1 MPTIYLMERHDQLMD
16 VWRQLNLR
24 DAHVVHLDFHCDM
37 RGLLVDTQASRAY
50 RITVRSS
57 DLDEGNFITYA
68 IFEGR
73 VSRLRWVHDVPG
85 GRRDDVNGVKLA
97 TDLTA
102 SWAKRRLRRQGQ
114 AGIPFVYEAMTLA
127 EWGGPEPHEF
137 LDIDWDVFACN
148 MSPLGTVR
156 ERADAFLQRSFA
168 HRPEHVALCYSPGY
182 SHPTRDE
189 FEAFGER
196 LAHKFEARI
205 ERLPSPPPAPVSA
218 GSFKMGMPYPMYRR
232 VRSTYFQSVRWL
244 RYRGI
249 Y

>member
-1 MPTIYLMERHDQLMD
+1 
-16 VWRQLNLR
+16 
-24 DAHVVHLDFHCDM
+24 M
-37 RGLLVDTQASRAY
+37 RGLLVDTHASQAY
-50 RITVRSS
+50 RITDRSPV
-57 DLDEGNFITYA
+57 LDEGNFITHA

-97 TDLTA
+97 TDWTA
-102 SWAKRRLRRQGQ
+102 SRARRRLRRQEQ
-114 AGIPFVYEAMTLA
+114 AGISFVYEAMTLA
-127 EWGGPEPHEF
+127 DWGGPEPHEF

-182 SHPTRDE
+182 SHPTRNE
-189 FEAFGER
+189 FEVFGER
-196 LAHKFEARI
+196 LAQKLGARI
-205 ERLPSPPPAPVSA
+205 ERLPSPAPARVSA
-218 GSFKMGMPYPMYRR
+218 GSFKMGMPQPIYRW
-232 VRSTYFQSVRWL
+232 VRSAYFQGVRWL